1 MGGSLPLPARCAV
14 SHRLETPVLLKYCSI
29 TGEVLS
35 TILGLGSGPLG
46 KAWLTTVM
54 EGSVMEQFGGIT
66 TVQDPIS

>member
-1 MGGSLPLPARCAV
+1 M
-14 SHRLETPVLLKYCSI
+14 LLKYCSI

-35 TILGLGSGPLG
+35 KILGLGSGPLG